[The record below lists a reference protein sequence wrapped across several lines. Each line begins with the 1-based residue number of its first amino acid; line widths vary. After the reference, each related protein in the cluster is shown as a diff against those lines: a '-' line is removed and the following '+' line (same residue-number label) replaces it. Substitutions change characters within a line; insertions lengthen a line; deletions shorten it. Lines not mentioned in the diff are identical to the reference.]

1 MDLPALIAQYG
12 YAAVL
17 VGTVFEG
24 ETVLVLAGYSAHRGY
39 LDFAAVTGFAWLG
52 AVAGD
57 EFFFWLGRR
66 HGQRLLAR
74 RPALRSRVEA
84 ALGLIER
91 HPATIVLM
99 MRFMWGLRMALP
111 IAIGLGRMPA
121 WRFAALNALS
131 AALWAPLVA
140 GAGWSFGS
148 MLTRHA
154 AALHRYEHWVMAA
167 IVAAVLLL
175 RGILR
180 RR

>member
-1 MDLPALIAQYG
+1 MNLSALIAHYG

-17 VGTVFEG
+17 AGTMFEG

-39 LDFAAVTGFAWLG
+39 LDFAAVAGIAWLG

-57 EFFFWLGRR
+57 TFFFWLGRR

-84 ALGLIER
+84 ALGLIDN
-91 HPATIVLM
+91 HPVTIVLT

-111 IAIGLGRMPA
+111 IAIGLGRMS
-121 WRFAALNALS
+121 WRRFAALNALS

-140 GAGWSFGS
+140 AVGWSFGAL
-148 MLTRHA
+148 LTAHV
-154 AALHRYEHWVMAA
+154 AALQRYEHWVMAA
-167 IVAAVLLL
+167 IAAAALLL
-175 RGILR
+175 RAALR